1 MRKRRT
7 PVVEMA
13 IFKATY
19 ASNAAGAKANIR
31 YIEHRPGKDNA
42 RISRTLWGVD
52 GKMERAEAYR
62 MIDEAEEGSIF
73 FRFVISPDP
82 AKEDTKRDIYL
93 REITEQTMLGL
104 EHRLR
109 RDIQWVAATH
119 DDHAPHRHVHI
130 LAILPKKLQ
139 VHDLKAL
146 RQIATEVSLEQRH
159 QRDQALAEKQ
169 ERGREQQ
176 RWELQLHR

>member
-1 MRKRRT
+1 M
-7 PVVEMA
+7 VDMA

-19 ASNAAGAKANIR
+19 TQKAQSAKASVR
-31 YIEHRPGKDNA
+31 YIEHRPGKDN
-42 RISRTLWGVD
+42 RKITRTLWGWD
-52 GKMERAEAYR
+52 GKMERQEAYR
-62 MIDEAEEGSIF
+62 MIDEAGKGSTF

-82 AKEDTKRDIYL
+82 ENEDTHKDIYL

-104 EHRLR
+104 EDRLR
-109 RDIQWVAATH
+109 RPVQWVAAEH

-146 RQIATEVSLEQRH
+146 RGIATEAALQQRRERDAIQEAH
-159 QRDQALAEKQ
+159 QKQ
-169 ERGREQQ
+169 ERGKDAQ
-176 RWELQLHR
+176 WELQR

>member
-1 MRKRRT
+1 
-7 PVVEMA
+7 MA

-19 ASNAAGAKANIR
+19 THKAAGAKASIR

-42 RISRTLWGVD
+42 KITRTLWGVD
-52 GKMERAEAYR
+52 GKMERSEAYH
-62 MIDEAEEGSIF
+62 MIDEAQKGSIF

-82 AKEDTKRDIYL
+82 ATEDSERDIFL
-93 REITEQTMLGL
+93 REITEHTMLGL
-104 EHRLR
+104 EDRLR
-109 RDIQWVAATH
+109 RHIQWVAATH

-146 RQIATEVSLEQRH
+146 RSIATEEALGQRRERDLVKEGQQKWEEQGKEEH
-159 QRDQALAEKQ
+159 VWQRE
-169 ERGREQQ
+169 
-176 RWELQLHR
+176 

>member
-1 MRKRRT
+1 M
-7 PVVEMA
+7 VNMA

-19 ASNAAGAKANIR
+19 THKAAGAKASIR

-42 RISRTLWGVD
+42 KITRTLWGVD
-52 GKMERAEAYR
+52 GKMERQEAYH
-62 MIDEAEEGSIF
+62 MIDEAGKGSIF

-82 AKEDTKRDIYL
+82 KTEDTKRDIFL
-93 REITEQTMLGL
+93 REITEHTMLGL
-104 EHRLR
+104 EDRLR
-109 RDIQWVAATH
+109 REIQWVAATH

-146 RQIATEVSLEQRH
+146 RAIATEAALEQRH
-159 QRDQALAEKQ
+159 QRDAARQ
-169 ERGREQQ
+169 EQQ
-176 RWELQLHR
+176 RGKEEPQWEVHR